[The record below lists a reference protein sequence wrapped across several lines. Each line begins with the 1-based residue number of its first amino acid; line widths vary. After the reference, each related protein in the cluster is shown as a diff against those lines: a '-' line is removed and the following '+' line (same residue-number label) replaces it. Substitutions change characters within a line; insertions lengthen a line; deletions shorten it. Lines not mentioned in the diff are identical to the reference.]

1 MLGAHIYIIGTA
13 GYINLNLIATEK
25 GLWPLEFTSRFGYPG
40 YAICSALHLESW
52 DAIFMK
58 ILDRTARAI
67 QTRAGYAA
75 GIVLTVPPFPY
86 SHGYAEIS
94 KGLPLCFRHPMT
106 SAERTNLHLCE
117 VATVQGQLVASG
129 GSGCIA
135 VATGAGDSLA
145 AARQNAQAMARQVVM
160 PNLRYR
166 NDIGQ
171 KLIDSDFAA
180 LRRLGYLP
188 STLAL

>member
-1 MLGAHIYIIGTA
+1 MADKLRAGGYC
-13 GYINLNLIATEK
+13 GYINLNLIANEE
-25 GLWPLEFTSRFGYPG
+25 GLWPLELTSRFGYPG
-40 YAICSALHLESW
+40 YAICSALHLESR

-58 ILDRTARAI
+58 MLGRTAHGI
-67 QTRAGYAA
+67 ETRAGYAA
-75 GIVLTVPPFPY
+75 GIVLTVPPLPY

-106 SAERTNLHLCE
+106 SAQRRHLHLCE

-129 GSGCIA
+129 GSACIA

-166 NDIGQ
+166 GDIGQ
-171 KLIDSDFAA
+171 S
-180 LRRLGYLP
+180 
-188 STLAL
+188 